1 MYKALVVDDERILRN
16 GLMGLAVWN
25 ELEIEVSQAANGMQ
39 ALELLEQEKI
49 HILITDIRMPGISGL
64 SLIEQAVQRYPWL
77 QVAVLSGY
85 GQFEYA
91 QAALRFGVKDYLLK
105 PIVQKEFS
113 TMVRKMV
120 DRLDRQA
127 MQRRYSPAAEPL
139 PEQGRRQ
146 LEETALCRYLQG
158 ATSGP
163 LPRWLKENISVEL
176 LLIRMEETGVD
187 DPTALTKL
195 LQEEYRQAGL
205 LAALVMERQV
215 AAIFEKSAPGPEKL
229 AALLRDKGR
238 SAGIAVER
246 LCVCRAGPCRAD
258 QLSRAYR
265 SVQKRWPWRFYH
277 QGLADLGS
285 AEDLV
290 QACPEPDALLRALEQ
305 KNAVAAQQALAEFC
319 EQIRRLEPSPSQTR
333 QVCARLYHSIAQ
345 QVDPREQALGE
356 HVCQLMGHSAL
367 RFEDMCRM
375 LTQLL
380 SYLEKAWNDQA
391 LTAYSPPIRQS
402 IRYLQQNLRD
412 PQLSL
417 SRLAMDVLYLHPD
430 YLGRLFRKETG
441 LSFTQYLLTM
451 RMSRA
456 KQLLEQAPEL
466 RIGQLCEEVGY
477 GDNPR
482 YFSHLFHQSFGCS
495 PSEYKRML
503 KQ

>member
-16 GLMGLAVWN
+16 GLMGLPVWN
-25 ELEIEVSQAANGMQ
+25 ELKIDVRQAANGMQ

-64 SLIEQAVQRYPWL
+64 SLIEQAVRRYPWL

-113 TMVRKMV
+113 AMIRKMV

-127 MQRRYSPAAEPL
+127 MQRRYSPAVEPI
-139 PEQGRRQ
+139 PEQDRRQ
-146 LEETALCRYLQG
+146 LEETALCRFLQG
-158 ATSGP
+158 AVSEP
-163 LPRWLKENISVEL
+163 LPRWLKENVSVEL
-176 LLIRMEETGVD
+176 LLVRMEENSAD
-187 DPTALTKL
+187 DPAVLVKL
-195 LQEEYRQAGL
+195 FDEEYRQAGL

-215 AAIFEKSAPGPEKL
+215 AVVFEKKAPGPEKL
-229 AALLRDKGR
+229 AALLRSKGR
-238 SAGIAVER
+238 GAGIAVER
-246 LCVCRAGPCRAD
+246 LCVCRAGLCRAD
-258 QLSRAYR
+258 QLPQAYR
-265 SVQKRWPWRFYH
+265 SIQKRWPWRFYH
-277 QGLADLGS
+277 QGLADLGHV
-285 AEDLV
+285 ENRV
-290 QACPEPDALLRALEQ
+290 QSCPEPDAVLQALEQ
-305 KNAVAAQQALAEFC
+305 KNAAAAQQALTELC
-319 EQIRRLEPSPSQTR
+319 EQIRCLEPPPGQTR
-333 QVCARLYHSIAQ
+333 QICAKLYHCIAQ
-345 QVDPREQALGE
+345 QVDPKEQALGD

-402 IRYLQQNLRD
+402 IRYLQQNLQD

-417 SRLAMDVLYLHPD
+417 SRLAVDVLYLHPD